1 MFKKSPVG
9 FVDMNGS
16 GRRGSYY
23 QKSPKVVI
31 VVPKVLAS
39 GPKGPSGTLS
49 IPEQSLKGISSRV
62 AHSAIHPGP
71 TGR

>member
-16 GRRGSYY
+16 GRRESY
-23 QKSPKVVI
+23 QKSPKVVM